1 MQEIVTKVY
10 KYDELGDKAKEKAR
24 DWYRSVNVY
33 EWWESIYADA
43 KTVGVQITA
52 FDCQRYAHGHFLE
65 SAQETAHKIA
75 KEHGETTPTYKTAKE
90 YLKQRDEIIDTAP
103 KTEDGDFKDE
113 YALDQALDE
122 LDREFLRSLLE
133 DYRVT
138 LDQEWDY
145 INSDEQVEEGI
156 IANGYEFTEHG
167 KVV

>member
-1 MQEIVTKVY
+1 MREIVTRVY
-10 KYDELGDKAKEKAR
+10 TYDELDDKAKERAR
-24 DWYRSVNVY
+24 DWYRAGIDH
-33 EWWESIYADA
+33 EWWETIYSDA
-43 KTVGVQITA
+43 EEIGLKITA

-65 SAQETAHKIA
+65 SAQKTAHKIE
-75 KEHGETTPTYKTAKE
+75 KEHGETAPTFKTAKG